1 MTNHS
6 AKFEEHVELCDR
18 LKLDAIEKTLL
29 VSSLETMY
37 QGYADALSS
46 FYQMMMILQMMGG
59 DDPFTQLSAYKTK
72 HPQLAETCDTI
83 SQMYWYQKELKDVYH
98 DAYQHL
104 REAISTGN
112 IGAAPKYL
120 TEKSQHIN
128 ELREK
133 IHALNMKAI
142 GANGNDELQQFLDF
156 MKGDDDDDLSENT

>member
-1 MTNHS
+1 MTNRS

-18 LKLDAIEKTLL
+18 AAVGPIEKFLL
-29 VSSLETMY
+29 VSSLESMY

-133 IHALNMKAI
+133 IHVLNMKAI
-142 GANGNDELQQFLDF
+142 GANGDDELQQFLDF